1 MRITILG
8 GGPAGLYFALLM
20 KGRHPS
26 YAVTLIERD
35 GPDDTFGWG
44 IVFSDQTFD
53 YLRQSD
59 APSFEA
65 ITAACERWDNVDI
78 VHRGERITVRGN
90 KFSGIARIRFLRVL
104 QDRCREV
111 GVDLHFHHP
120 VTSTGTLPGA
130 DLLVGADGASSLI
143 RQTHEDIFRPTIEYG
158 RNRYVWLGTPK
169 LFHGLTLTFVP
180 HHTGLYAAHSYK
192 FDRSTSTFIVECSE
206 ETWRTADFEGMS
218 ESETCTFLEDVF
230 REPLQG
236 QPLLTKNFVKWRNF
250 PLVRNERWHGALP
263 GGAGLPRLSAAEGSR
278 PAIVLLG
285 DALHTAHFSIGS
297 GTKLALEDAI
307 ALANAFDSYPDP
319 DRALPLF
326 ERTRRPRVEQLQGA
340 AMDSLRWFEDME
352 QYVHL
357 DPLPFALECMT
368 RSGRVDLEK
377 LRQRDPEFVARV
389 LSSTGRGQL

>member
-20 KGRHPS
+20 KQRHPS
-26 YAVTLIERD
+26 YAITVIERD

-78 VHRGERITVRGN
+78 VHRGERLTVRGN

-104 QDRCREV
+104 QERCKDV
-111 GVDLHFHHP
+111 GVDLKFHHP
-120 VTSTGTLPGA
+120 VTTTDTLPA
-130 DLLVGADGASSLI
+130 SDLLVGADGASSLV
-143 RQTHEDIFRPTIEYG
+143 RQTHEAVFRPTIEYG
-158 RNRYVWLGTPK
+158 RNRFIWLGTPH

-192 FDRSTSTFIVECSE
+192 FDRATSTFIVECSE

-218 ESETCTFLEDVF
+218 EPETRAFLEDVF
-230 REPLQG
+230 REHLNG
-236 QPLLTKNFVKWRNF
+236 QPLLTKDFVKWRNF
-250 PLVRNERWHGALP
+250 PLVRNARWHG
-263 GGAGLPRLSAAEGSR
+263 EQV
-278 PAIVLLG
+278 VLLG

-307 ALANAFDSYPDP
+307 ALAAAFDTYPDP

-326 ERTRRPRVEQLQGA
+326 EQTRRPRVEQLQAA

-357 DPLPFALECMT
+357 EPLPFALEAMT
-368 RSGRVDLEK
+368 RSGRVDIEK
-377 LRQRDPEFVARV
+377 LRQRDPEFVERV
-389 LSSTGRGQL
+389 LAATGRGPVA